1 MWQLNR
7 AHPQQP
13 ITPFT
18 GSIQVWSSAQLEL
31 NGAGA
36 VVGNGVVLLNGAGV
50 VVGKGVVLL
59 NGSGVVVGN

>member
-1 MWQLNR
+1 MWQLYR
-7 AHPQQP
+7 THPQHP

-31 NGAGA
+31 NGAGV

-50 VVGKGVVLL
+50 VVG
-59 NGSGVVVGN
+59 N